1 MEAVESKR
9 KSWVDEAL
17 ERIMEGKELAGFDVA
32 VEKAIDAKDVK
43 EAMKYL
49 MPLLRQSLILI
60 DPAKI
65 EAIEVTKE
73 YEHKIIRILLPHYE
87 VKIKPTYAE
96 VLPLSI
102 YIEPP

>member
-1 MEAVESKR
+1 MEAVDHKQ
-9 KSWVDEAL
+9 KSWVDEML
-17 ERIMEGKELAGFDVA
+17 EKRIKGKELAGFDVA

-73 YEHKIIRILLPHYE
+73 YDYKVIRILLPHYE